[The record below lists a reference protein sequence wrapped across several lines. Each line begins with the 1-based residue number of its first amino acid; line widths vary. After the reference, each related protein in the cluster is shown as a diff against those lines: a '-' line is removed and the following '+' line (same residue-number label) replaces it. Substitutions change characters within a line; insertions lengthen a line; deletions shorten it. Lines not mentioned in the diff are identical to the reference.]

1 MANGPESK
9 PQVMLGIVL
18 RVALKIR
25 LTATPKVALA
35 VAPKVA
41 LTVVPRIARRLSLI
55 PAPMLPARKT
65 SPVS

>member
-1 MANGPESK
+1 MEAGPTIASK
-9 PQVMLGIVL
+9 IGLKRMMETAPRVVLG
-18 RVALKIR
+18 VAQKVT
-25 LTATPKVALA
+25 LT

-41 LTVVPRIARRLSLI
+41 RRLSLV